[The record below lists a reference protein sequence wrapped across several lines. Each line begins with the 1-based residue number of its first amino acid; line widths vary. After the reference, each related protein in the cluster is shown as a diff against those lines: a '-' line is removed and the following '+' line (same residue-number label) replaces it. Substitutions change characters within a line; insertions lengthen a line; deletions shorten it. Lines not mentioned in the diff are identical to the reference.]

1 MNSNLAILNANLAN
15 WLGWQILPKGFAVNG
30 PLMSKQ
36 LQLQA
41 DNSIFSCFQ

>member
-1 MNSNLAILNANLAN
+1 MQISPT
-15 WLGWQILPKGFAVNG
+15 GWVKFFAVNG